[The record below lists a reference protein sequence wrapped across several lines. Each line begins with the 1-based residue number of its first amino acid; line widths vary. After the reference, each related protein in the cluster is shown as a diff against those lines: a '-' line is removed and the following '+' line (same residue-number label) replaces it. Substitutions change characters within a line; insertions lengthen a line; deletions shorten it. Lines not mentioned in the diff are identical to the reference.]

1 MEDITDADYI
11 HFERVCKDFQIINL
25 GGYHVSYVHSNII
38 VIADVFENFWNMCL
52 EIYELDTAH
61 VLIATWLEWQAA
73 SKITKV
79 KLDLLLI
86 SICC

>member
-25 GGYHVSYVHSNII
+25 GRYHVLYVLSNIL
-38 VIADVFENFWNMCL
+38 VRADVFENFSNMCL
-52 EIYELDTAH
+52 KIYELDHAH
-61 VLIATWLEWQAA
+61 FLIATWLEWQAA

-86 SICC
+86 LICC